1 VFPKRVRWLDGRYGN
16 VDGIPFRLPVRTQ
29 TSPAL
34 FAGFTIDPEAARAIL
49 PGQELHPCRIWNRGV
64 LVFTVVN
71 YIDTTIGRYVEF
83 CIGVLCTRGLRPA
96 PRLLPLAAIPVYGTG
111 VYIYDLPVST
121 EISVKGGRGIWG
133 MAKRRANLDFV
144 IGGDTVSSQY
154 DLDGQIAIR
163 IDIPKTAPRVPMYMK
178 GMGYGD
184 FRGMMTKSYV
194 YMKGKMGFT
203 VGGGGAGAT
212 RLLVGDHPRMD
223 PIRRLDIDP
232 APLFTGYAPRIDG
245 VLDDHIETWFLTADE
260 PPGPPAEGMRDV
272 VDLTLDEE
280 WLAPPDR
287 KASDLL
293 LDTLTADQAVGR
305 TARPSLSS
313 TVEAAG
319 EVGA

>member
-1 VFPKRVRWLDGRYGN
+1 MFPRRVRWLDGRYAN
-16 VDGIPFRLPVRTQ
+16 VDGIPFRMPVRTR

-34 FAGFTIDPEAARAIL
+34 FAGFTIDPDAALAIL
-49 PGQELHPCRIWNRGV
+49 PGDELHPCRIWNRGV

-71 YIDTTIGRYVEF
+71 YLDTTIGSYVEF

-96 PRLLPLAAIPVYGTG
+96 PRLLPLAAIPAFGTG

-133 MAKRRANLDFV
+133 MGKRRANLDFV
-144 IGGDTVSSQY
+144 IGDDTVSSQY
-154 DLDGQIAIR
+154 DLDGDIAIR
-163 IDIPKTAPRVPMYMK
+163 IDVPRSPARFPVYMK
-178 GMGYGD
+178 GQGYGD

-194 YMKGKMGFT
+194 YMKGRMGFT

-223 PIRRLDIDP
+223 PIRRLDINP
-232 APLFTGYAPRIDG
+232 QPLFTGFAPRIDG

-260 PPGPPAEGMRDV
+260 PPGPAAEGIRDV
-272 VDLTLDEE
+272 VDLTLDQE

-287 KASDLL
+287 EASDRLL
-293 LDTLTADQAVGR
+293 RDLTADQAVGR
-305 TARPSLSS
+305 SARPSL
-313 TVEAAG
+313 AALAR
-319 EVGA
+319 ESVA